1 MNLKELISKV
11 SVETSIPAAQ
21 VRKVANAVLE
31 TLRSNVQA
39 GENFTSASLNIRAV
53 TTKAT
58 EKVDKSGKKVMIS
71 EKKIGRMVPKEPKPK
86 V

>member
-1 MNLKELISKV
+1 MNLKDLVSKV
-11 SVETSIPAAQ
+11 SAETSVPAAQ

-31 TLRSNVQA
+31 TLRANLEA
-39 GENFTSASLNIRAV
+39 GENFASPRLNVRAL

-58 EKVDKSGKKVMIS
+58 EKVDGAGKKIMIP
-71 EKKIGRMVPKEPKPK
+71 EMKIGRMVPKEPKPK

>member
-1 MNLKELISKV
+1 MNLKDLISKV
-11 SVETSIPAAQ
+11 SAETSIPAAQ
-21 VRKVANAVLE
+21 ARKVVNAVLE
-31 TLRSNVQA
+31 TLRANVVA
-39 GENFTSASLNIRAV
+39 GEHFASPRLNVRAL
-53 TTKAT
+53 TTKAA